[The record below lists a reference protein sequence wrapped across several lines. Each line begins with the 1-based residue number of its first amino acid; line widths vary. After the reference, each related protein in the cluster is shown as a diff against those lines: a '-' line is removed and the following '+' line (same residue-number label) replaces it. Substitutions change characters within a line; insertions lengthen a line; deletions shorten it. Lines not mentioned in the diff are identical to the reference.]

1 METIINTRLSG
12 NTGSAPLVAS
22 AAPRPSGI
30 PRPHTNVD
38 CPRMLQEMDKDLLE
52 IAGWNKRTRGFGT
65 KRRLIVQKSENLN
78 RFSEPQGGW
87 KQFRYTTRV
96 HYWMEKLARYYSHRT
111 FAENDPNLLE
121 GVPFD
126 DNQLL
131 YDQDYVSEENRGAYP
146 PDPAWDYINRVHEAL
161 QAEHRAQEGVLANE
175 SGRNTSSLIEDRA
188 PGANEAEG
196 SQLGNRKRK
205 AQSPVHEDWQ
215 VDDLGVKRRRGG
227 ALALVLGE
235 GNAETQGLGNGEPE
249 TNHIISKRRKATPFD
264 PVDYTR
270 GLIHIGERKGKG
282 KESLGT
288 SAANTPSSKRAVRAE
303 PVRRSPRLS
312 TAVESTVSETTDTPD
327 LRQRMASET
336 PAPDPDPNVGP
347 SSWATKAAIPKPNA
361 KSKTTTKRKSS
372 MKVDKK
378 IAASVSSRR
387 RTEIR
392 RKAADMAKR
401 REENNRLVQQRD
413 DLAAQVE
420 KTQHDHKRLS
430 DKYDALAAS
439 MAQME
444 ARLEAR
450 IDQRQTEVENTAKAT
465 AEENVRNMTVLVAAV
480 KKGMHYSE
488 RLICVV
494 ENMVE
499 AFGRMRAQQHDIE
512 SWIIKKVVELHAL
525 DSDRKGESNQFLKR
539 MEAIEGEVGR
549 TGKIVE
555 AQGLTVEM
563 ERKEQVER
571 MADLRK
577 EYEIRFTQMQDKI
590 SAEMDDLEEWKSEV
604 EEKFRTLSR
613 SMEDE
618 MDPALSELQKEMVRA
633 VEHRDQLET
642 KLSEYNSR
650 FESAEKDIGDAMGKI
665 QSRVSIAE
673 KGLVHL
679 KTQSVEL
686 YEELSNLDIPSPQDQ
701 SPLLKDVFDMT
712 KKVLARGEDVEARL
726 RTYEEKA
733 QRKLE
738 AMGEKLSELAHVQKA
753 ASHVYEHLLVHAI
766 LPHGRSDTLS
776 GEEPPS
782 EELRGADAGPSHTPR
797 LNRKLHRSASSI
809 DPSSSCSRP
818 LSEAQLSSAS
828 LD

>member
-1 METIINTRLSG
+1 
-12 NTGSAPLVAS
+12 
-22 AAPRPSGI
+22 
-30 PRPHTNVD
+30 
-38 CPRMLQEMDKDLLE
+38 
-52 IAGWNKRTRGFGT
+52 
-65 KRRLIVQKSENLN
+65 
-78 RFSEPQGGW
+78 
-87 KQFRYTTRV
+87 
-96 HYWMEKLARYYSHRT
+96 MEKLARYPHWSI
-111 FAENDPNLLE
+111 AENDSNLLE

-126 DNQLL
+126 DNQLI
-131 YDQDYVSEENRGAYP
+131 YDQDHISEENKGAYP
-146 PDPAWDYINRVHEAL
+146 PDPAWDYIDRVHEAL
-161 QAEHRAQEGVLANE
+161 QAEHWAQEGVLANE
-175 SGRNTSSLIEDRA
+175 SGRNTSSLVEDRA
-188 PGANEAEG
+188 PGANEAGG

-205 AQSPVHEDWQ
+205 AQSPVHGDWQ

-249 TNHIISKRRKATPFD
+249 TNHIISKRRKATSFD
-264 PVDYTR
+264 PVDYTW

-303 PVRRSPRLS
+303 PVRRSPRLR
-312 TAVESTVSETTDTPD
+312 TAVEPVESTVSETPD

-336 PAPDPDPNVGP
+336 PAPDPDPNVRP
-347 SSWATKAAIPKPNA
+347 SSRATKAAVPKPNA
-361 KSKTTTKRKSS
+361 KSETTTRRKNRV
-372 MKVDKK
+372 KVDKK

-450 IDQRQTEVENTAKAT
+450 IDQREAEVENTAKAA
-465 AEENVRNMTVLVAAV
+465 AEENARNMTRLRGDLEASTATAQKEVEQMQKLLDVTESRVKVAWARTA
-480 KKGMHYSE
+480 K
-488 RLICVV
+488 
-494 ENMVE
+494 
-499 AFGRMRAQQHDIE
+499 QQQDFE
-512 SWIIKKVVELHAL
+512 SWTNKKVLELHAL
-525 DSDRKGESNQFLKR
+525 DCDRKGESSQLLKR
-539 MEAIEGEVGR
+539 MEAMDGEVDR
-549 TGKIVE
+549 TGKMVE
-555 AQGLTVEM
+555 AQGLTLQT
-563 ERKEQVER
+563 ERKEQAKC
-571 MADLRK
+571 MTDIRK
-577 EYEIRFTQMQDKI
+577 EYEIRFAQMQDKI
-590 SAEMDDLEEWKSEV
+590 SVEVDDLKEWKSEV

-618 MDPALSELQKEMVRA
+618 VDPALSGLQKEMDRA
-633 VEHRDQLET
+633 VEHREQLEM
-642 KLSEYNSR
+642 KLSEYRSR

-673 KGLVHL
+673 KGLVHI

-738 AMGEKLSELAHVQKA
+738 AMGEKLSELAHAQKA
-753 ASHVYEHLLVHAI
+753 ASHVYERLLVHAI

-782 EELRGADAGPSHTPR
+782 EELRGADPGPSHTPR
-797 LNRKLHRSASSI
+797 LNRQLHRSDSSA

-818 LSEAQLSSAS
+818 LSETQLSSAS